1 MSLSKIG
8 LKFWD
13 KATQKNINNILSL
26 LEKNSNALF
35 IDLGCGGGDLTLKVA
50 ESIGTK
56 FIYGVE
62 IVDQR
67 IEEAK
72 SKGIIVEK
80 CDLNNKLPFPDNFFD
95 VVFSNQVIEH
105 LILHSAGIV

>member
-35 IDLGCGGGDLTLKVA
+35 IDLGCGGGRLDF
-50 ESIGTK
+50 ESSRK
-56 FIYGVE
+56 Y
-62 IVDQR
+62 R
-67 IEEAK
+67 Y
-72 SKGIIVEK
+72 
-80 CDLNNKLPFPDNFFD
+80 
-95 VVFSNQVIEH
+95 
-105 LILHSAGIV
+105 